1 MCQVGILATEYVE
14 KECSN
19 VALTVI
25 LIIIELHMD
34 IENVGI
40 DALED
45 GINAMGP
52 VLKDILLV
60 EKKLAG
66 YKCHNTV

>member
-25 LIIIELHMD
+25 LIITKLCLD

-45 GINAMGP
+45 GINAKGP

-60 EKKLAG
+60 E
-66 YKCHNTV
+66 

>member
-1 MCQVGILATEYVE
+1 MFQVGILATEYVE

-25 LIIIELHMD
+25 
-34 IENVGI
+34 ENVGI

-45 GINAMGP
+45 GINAKGP

-60 EKKLAG
+60 E
-66 YKCHNTV
+66 